1 MSIHKQIAEKSNPR
15 ESHHQNYVEINT
27 LFTRDIKQLIYR
39 EIWNHVHWY
48 EIYKRANHVQRSPDI
63 AS

>member
-15 ESHHQNYVEINT
+15 ERHHQNYVKINT

-39 EIWNHVHWY
+39 EIWNHIHWY
-48 EIYKRANHVQRSPDI
+48 EIYKSTDHV
-63 AS
+63 